1 MNARRFASRKFEP
14 LVAAYLDDIA
24 KDGEVVR
31 NAYNL
36 KRQTFSVHPK
46 LNLPA
51 DDPVFHR
58 YKEISEPASVPL
70 EVAAIRSK
78 VALSKHKFVC
88 MDLEWNSL
96 GSQGP
101 VAIIALG
108 CLVEGDFY
116 SLIFHMPALLKGFCL
131 QSVILIKLEYSSLL
145 LFTF

>member
-1 MNARRFASRKFEP
+1 MPDGLSRTKAAAHEVNARRFASRKCEL

-78 VALSKHKFVC
+78 VALSKHSS
-88 MDLEWNSL
+88 D
-96 GSQGP
+96 
-101 VAIIALG
+101 
-108 CLVEGDFY
+108 
-116 SLIFHMPALLKGFCL
+116 
-131 QSVILIKLEYSSLL
+131 EYSNFISI
-145 LFTF
+145 TD